1 MVYLPNKYTR
11 WYYNIVN
18 TAKTRVLSAE
28 VYTEQHHIIPES
40 FYIKRLR
47 KGPAG
52 WLDGDPNTE
61 ENIVRLTAR
70 EHFVCHLLLTKM
82 CEGVAKQ
89 KMCNALWRMS
99 VGKVNE
105 HQKVA
110 YKLTSNLYASIRNEV
125 SRDAAERA
133 AKFHTGR
140 KRSEETKKRLSA
152 AHTGRKLTPEQLIR
166 NREAQ
171 QNRNYIPS
179 PETREKISKANMGR
193 EVKPETREKIRA
205 ALKDKPGIPHSEE
218 TKAKMSASHKA
229 RDRSGIQGRPQSA
242 ESRAKISAKLKG
254 KTVSAETGEKIRQ
267 AKLGKKMSAETR
279 AKLSEMRRGKKRKP
293 TSEET
298 KRKIGEA
305 NRLRS
310 IEKKRLRDEALK
322 D

>member
-11 WYYNIVN
+11 WYYNVVN
-18 TAKTRVLSAE
+18 MAKTRVLPAA
-28 VYTEQHHIIPES
+28 VYTEKHHIIPES

-52 WLDGDPNTE
+52 WLDGDPNSE
-61 ENIVRLTAR
+61 ENIVILTAR

-82 CEGVAKQ
+82 CEGVAKS
-89 KMCNALWRMS
+89 KMWQALSRFLNGNSKNLKRDFKITARVYHMVREECAKIS
-99 VGKVNE
+99 VE
-105 HQKVA
+105 ITRRTH
-110 YKLTSNLYASIRNEV
+110 L
-125 SRDAAERA
+125 
-133 AKFHTGR
+133 GR
-140 KRSEETKKRLSA
+140 KRSEETKQRLSVA
-152 AHTGRKLTPEQLIR
+152 NKGKKRTEEQNKKNSEAHLKS
-166 NREAQ
+166 
-171 QNRNYIPS
+171 NYVVS
-179 PETREKISKANMGR
+179 KETREKISKANLGR

-205 ALKDKPGIPHSEE
+205 ALKDKPGKKASEE

-229 RDRSGIQGRPQSA
+229 RDRSGIPGRPQSA
-242 ESRAKISAKLKG
+242 ESRAKISATLKG

-293 TSEET
+293 LSEET

-305 NRLRS
+305 NRLRD